1 MITAIFSKEMKP
13 LLSLFTLLLLF
24 GSTLQGQDTIDNP
37 LQPGIFTIDDR
48 AIVFKNV
55 NLIPMDRNEV
65 LRNQTVVIEGD
76 RISRVGPDHE
86 VSIPSGATVIQADGK
101 YLIPGLAEMHGHIP
115 SLASTPERYLE
126 DVLFL
131 YLAGGVTTVRGML
144 GHPGQLRLK
153 ELIERRML
161 HGPNLYLAGP
171 SFSANSI
178 HSPEQASERVL
189 RQSEEGWDLL
199 KIHPGLTLDEYRSM
213 AESAR
218 AAGIS
223 FAGHVPADVGLEEAL
238 RLGQQTIDHLD
249 GYIEYMDAFD
259 DPVTAEQLEVAVG
272 LTLQYNTWVVP
283 TLALWETIIGA
294 ADHNEMAGYEELRYI
309 PREVRE
315 GWLNYLQNQSNNPGY
330 NPESNRIHAENR
342 LRLLKALSDGG
353 VPILMG
359 TDAPQLFSVPGLSM
373 QREIPLMEKAGLSPF
388 EILESGTKNVGDYF
402 SDRDDFGIIAE
413 GYRADLLLLPE
424 NPLNNLSILQRHDG
438 VMVRGIWFPREV
450 IDEKL
455 LEIEQAYR

>member
-1 MITAIFSKEMKP
+1 MKS
-13 LLSLFTLLLLF
+13 LLSIITLLLLCC
-24 GSTLQGQDTIDNP
+24 GSIQGQDTVINP

-65 LRNQTVVIEGD
+65 VRNQTVIIEGD
-76 RISRVGPDHE
+76 RISKTGPDHE
-86 VSIPSGATVIQADGK
+86 VSIPAGATVIQADGK
-101 YLIPGLAEMHGHIP
+101 YLIPGLAEMHGHVP
-115 SLASTPERYLE
+115 SLASSPERYLE

-153 ELIERRML
+153 EQIEKSIL
-161 HGPNLYLAGP
+161 PGPNLYLAGP
-171 SFSANSI
+171 SFSGNSVD
-178 HSPEQASERVL
+178 SPEEASERVFQ
-189 RQSEEGWDLL
+189 QSEEGWDLL
-199 KIHPGLTLDEYRSM
+199 KVHPGLTLEEYRAM

-218 AAGIS
+218 TVGIP

-249 GYIEYMDAFD
+249 GYIGYMDAFD
-259 DPVTAEQLEVAVG
+259 EPVTEEELNEVVE
-272 LTLQYNTWVVP
+272 LTLQYDAWVVP
-283 TLALWETIIGA
+283 TMALWETIIGA
-294 ADHNEMAGYEELRYI
+294 ADHNDIAGYEELRFI
-309 PREVRE
+309 PREIRE
-315 GWLNYLQNQSNNPGY
+315 EWMGYLHNQAASPGY
-330 NPESNRIHAENR
+330 DPESNQIHAENR
-342 LRLLKALSDGG
+342 LKLLKALSDGG
-353 VPILMG
+353 VPILLG

-373 QREIPLMEKAGLSPF
+373 QREIPLMERAGLTPF

-402 SDRDDFGIIAE
+402 SNRDDFGIIAE

-424 NPLNNLSILQRHDG
+424 NPLNDLSVLQNHDG

-455 LEIEQAYR
+455 AEIEQAYR